1 MSDVLYVCDL
11 NRCSEKCSF
20 PDCRYT
26 TDVTH
31 ARNFSY
37 DGVADAWYEDPTKDQ
52 FPICNE
58 LKSIGIDTEE
68 KFKRAL
74 GIFKGLIGKKTDS
87 QILIEM
93 MKNGILPPLKEEEK

>member
-1 MSDVLYVCDL
+1 MPDILYVC
-11 NRCSEKCSF
+11 NMTKCGEQCSF

-26 TDVTH
+26 TDVAH
-31 ARNFSY
+31 ARNFAY
-37 DGVADAWYEDPTKDQ
+37 DGVADVWYEDPTKEQ
-52 FPICNE
+52 FPICQE

-74 GIFKGLIGKKTDS
+74 GIFRGLIGKKTDS

-93 MKNGILPPLKEEEK
+93 MKQGVLPPLKEN